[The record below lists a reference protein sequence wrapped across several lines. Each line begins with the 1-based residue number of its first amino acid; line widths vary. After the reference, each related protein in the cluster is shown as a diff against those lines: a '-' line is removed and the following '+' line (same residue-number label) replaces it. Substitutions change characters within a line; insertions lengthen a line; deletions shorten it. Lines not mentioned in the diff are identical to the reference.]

1 MSWIGALS
9 YTLQI
14 YFDFSGY
21 SDMAIGLSLLFG
33 IYLPINFNS
42 PYKSKSI
49 IDFWRRWH
57 VSLST
62 FLRDYLYIPLGGSHK
77 GASRRYLNLVITMLL
92 GGLWHGANWT
102 FVLWGLAHGIL
113 LLINHAWREFLSI
126 LGAKQAVLKAF
137 DQSRAWS
144 VISWVLTFTA
154 VLLCWIL
161 FRADNLNVALIVY
174 KGLLGLNG
182 LDSEKWGWITV
193 RVSYAE
199 FWRTLPLAL
208 LIALFAKQTKEYFV
222 ENGQFK
228 TNYVFIKSIVVLVI
242 FFIAVGRIGW
252 HSPFLYFQF

>member
-1 MSWIGALS
+1 
-9 YTLQI
+9 
-14 YFDFSGY
+14 
-21 SDMAIGLSLLFG
+21 
-33 IYLPINFNS
+33 
-42 PYKSKSI
+42 
-49 IDFWRRWH
+49 
-57 VSLST
+57 
-62 FLRDYLYIPLGGSHK
+62 
-77 GASRRYLNLVITMLL
+77 
-92 GGLWHGANWT
+92 
-102 FVLWGLAHGIL
+102 
-113 LLINHAWREFLSI
+113 
-126 LGAKQAVLKAF
+126 
-137 DQSRAWS
+137 
-144 VISWVLTFTA
+144 
-154 VLLCWIL
+154 L